1 MVKYLIIYLFLEEF
15 EVVQNMVFI
24 VECVFK
30 YVLDWLDEI
39 NKGIKIE
46 GEIEVKKDEVGEN
59 YFKD

>member
-1 MVKYLIIYLFLEEF
+1 
-15 EVVQNMVFI
+15 MVFI